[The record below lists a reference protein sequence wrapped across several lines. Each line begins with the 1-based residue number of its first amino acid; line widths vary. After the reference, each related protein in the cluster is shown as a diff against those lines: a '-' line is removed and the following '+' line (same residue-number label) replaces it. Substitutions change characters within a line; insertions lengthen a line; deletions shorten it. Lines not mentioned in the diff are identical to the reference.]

1 MPYSLASSHG
11 SSFGSYGENCALGSS
26 FGSYGDGTGM
36 SVSYPAALNGQMSLL
51 GGSPDARR
59 LSAPHMQGLG
69 QGLGHTQLGMSPSG
83 GGRPLSLGGSP
94 SHQFSAPGPPH
105 FQASPGSQY
114 AASPGSQYQTSS
126 GNLYQ
131 TSPGTAFQSSGGS
144 GLWSPSSPSQ
154 GSPNRHGPTS
164 PAHAVREAAAVG
176 QYNKRRGAFPLLA
189 PLGGA
194 SSSPHESVHAARLQQ
209 SNASG
214 IMELGSGNSFSHAQG
229 GVRMVPQWQPTRNSG
244 NAGTIHHQSWGSFL
258 ASSDSSVDGG
268 DSETLAAGPADWDA
282 DFRQGNS
289 SRVFSKA

>member
-1 MPYSLASSHG
+1 M
-11 SSFGSYGENCALGSS
+11 
-26 FGSYGDGTGM
+26 
-36 SVSYPAALNGQMSLL
+36 
-51 GGSPDARR
+51 
-59 LSAPHMQGLG
+59 
-69 QGLGHTQLGMSPSG
+69 
-83 GGRPLSLGGSP
+83 
-94 SHQFSAPGPPH
+94 
-105 FQASPGSQY
+105 
-114 AASPGSQYQTSS
+114 
-126 GNLYQ
+126 
-131 TSPGTAFQSSGGS
+131 
-144 GLWSPSSPSQ
+144 WSPSSPSQ

-244 NAGTIHHQSWGSFL
+244 NPGTIHHQSWGLFL

-268 DSETLAAGPADWDA
+268 DSETLAAGPVDWDA

-289 SRVFSKA
+289 SREFSKA